1 MENEISL
8 NPKTKSDWS
17 CEFINS
23 SGEKF
28 DLDFVADV
36 EQLSIFESI
45 YNDCMFGTVQLR
57 DRKGFAERQSIIGS
71 GNEKIKIWIESPH
84 KGETANLEKT
94 FSVNSYFGATYTSDG
109 NGAINS
115 SIGFTS
121 PYLFVNNRT
130 RIRRSFNAMTSSK
143 IVDYITNDILK
154 LGQSFDSEW
163 DELVTNEKTKNVKNI
178 VVPGWSPFKT
188 INFLAEHSMSEDT
201 GASNYVFYEN
211 NDGFHFTTVDSLK
224 NNVPMRNFVVGVD
237 ISKALEVS
245 LNAITVRSDL
255 AESFQNLKRFDH
267 SASMLNGMYG
277 GKVFT
282 HNILTKEY
290 DNFKA
295 EYDSDEMIISDAGL
309 NGAGEFPPSVDS
321 NVGFMPNEYL
331 YQVHDKKDKSHYA
344 HRDMKMS
351 ELRTNIVKFDI
362 AGDTNIWAG
371 DVINITVPTS
381 MIEHKGESDKFLSG
395 KWLVTA
401 IHHKINSMEYVQT
414 LECMKD
420 GFENIPDVVI
430 PDKEEKL

>member
-1 MENEISL
+1 MSNTTL
-8 NPKTKSDWS
+8 NPKTRSNWS

-28 DLDFVADV
+28 DLEDVADV

-45 YNDCMFGTVQLR
+45 YTDCMFGTVQLR

-71 GNEKIKIWIESPH
+71 GNEKIKVWL
-84 KGETANLEKT
+84 ETPGGSETSNLEKT

-109 NGAINS
+109 NGTINS

-130 RIRRSFNAMTSSK
+130 KIRRSFNAMTSSK
-143 IVDYITNDILK
+143 IVDYITYDILK
-154 LGQSFDSEW
+154 LGQSFDIDW
-163 DELVTNEKTKNVKNI
+163 DELVTNETTKNPKNM
-178 VVPGWSPFKT
+178 VVPGWTPFKT
-188 INFLAEHSMSEDT
+188 LNFLANHSMSEEN
-201 GASNYVFYEN
+201 GSSNYVFFEN
-211 NDGFHFTTVDSLK
+211 NTGFHFVSVDKLK
-224 NNVPMRNFVVGVD
+224 SQRPSRNFIVGID
-237 ISKALEVS
+237 ISKSLEYNNDS
-245 LNAITVRSDL
+245 LTIRN
-255 AESFQNLKRFDH
+255 NLIENFENVKRFDH

-290 DNFKA
+290 DNFSA
-295 EYDSDEMIISDAGL
+295 EYDSDEMIMSDAGL
-309 NGAGEFPPSVDS
+309 NGAGEFPPTPDS
-321 NVGFMPNEYL
+321 NVGFMPSDYL
-331 YQVHDKKDKSHYA
+331 YQIHDKKDKTHYA
-344 HRDMKMS
+344 HRDMKMA